1 MPKFMLYNEV
11 YLKKT
16 KGDHMKIY
24 ALVGKS
30 GTGKSYR
37 AMTLAS
43 SRDIEFIV
51 DDGLLIHGSKRLGGK
66 SAKREK
72 TIIAAVKRALFFDEE
87 HREEIKAMIA
97 ERKPKSVL
105 IIGTSDRMV
114 RKIGKALGF
123 EKIDEIIYIDEIAT
137 EEEIEIAREE
147 RMKFGKHVIPVPNL
161 ELKRDFSGY
170 FLDTFNVLLKRRGK
184 GAEMAEKT
192 VMRPSFSYMGKYSIA
207 NKALVQIITYV
218 TQSVEGVLKVNR
230 IKITKYRQG
239 VAIDIDLTLNYG
251 VQVVKVCEKIQT
263 QVKEDMEK
271 MTRINVLKLNVH
283 VKAVRYQS

>member
-1 MPKFMLYNEV
+1 
-11 YLKKT
+11 
-16 KGDHMKIY
+16 MKIY

-37 AMTLAS
+37 AITLANS
-43 SRDIEFIV
+43 KEIEYVI

-72 TIIAAVKRALFFDEE
+72 TIIAAVKRALFFDED
-87 HREEIKAMIA
+87 HRDEIKKII
-97 ERKPKSVL
+97 EINKPSSIL

-114 RKIGKALGF
+114 QKIALALGY
-123 EKIDEIIYIDEIAT
+123 ENIDEIIYIDEIAT
-137 EEEIEIAREE
+137 QEEISMAREE
-147 RMKFGKHVIPVPNL
+147 RKKYGKHVIPVPNL

-184 GAEMAEKT
+184 ESEMAEKT

-207 NKALVQIITYV
+207 NKALVQIVTYV
-218 TQSVEGVLKVNR
+218 TQSTKGVFKVRR

-239 VAIDIDLTLNYG
+239 VVIDIDVTLNYG
-251 VQVVKVCEKIQT
+251 VQIVEVCKTIQSS
-263 QVKEDMEK
+263 VKENMEL
-271 MTRINVLKLNVH
+271 MTRINVLKINVAL
-283 VKAVRYQS
+283 KSVRY